1 MANFSKLKRFT
12 KRTYLSEKFQANN
25 WPAIQKYYS
34 QLEKEPVKTPEQL
47 EIFLRRWNELGDIVE
62 EEAAKRYALMT
73 CDTADIK
80 IAKSYE
86 EFQTQIRP
94 HLKDYD
100 QILERKYFNS
110 PGRRVFTKN
119 EFALFDRKIA
129 VDIKL
134 YRIENT
140 PLEIRESLL
149 TQKYQQTIGAM
160 TAIFDGKEQTLTQIA
175 KILEEP
181 DRERRKL
188 AWETISKRRFHD
200 AKALDRIFDDLK
212 ALRIRQANNAGFK
225 NYRDYMFQKKYR
237 FDYHPKDCFSFHEAV
252 AKHFVPLTKKIQEV
266 RKEKMKLDKLKPW
279 DLAVDPENKP
289 PLKPFTT
296 TAELISGSIKVL
308 NKVDPDFAEK
318 LRNMNSLSLLDLG
331 NRKGKAP
338 GGYAETFPESRMP
351 FIFMN
356 AVGDSSDVRTLL
368 HEAGHAMNSFAAKD
382 FWLSRYRHPPM
393 EFAEVA
399 SMGMELLT
407 FDYLDEFYSPADQ
420 KRAQRK
426 KIEEIVDLL
435 CWIATVDS
443 FQHWIYT
450 NPNHTIKERGN
461 KWEEI
466 CEIFNRGVDWS
477 GYERF
482 KRTIWHRQ
490 LHIFELPFYYI
501 EYGIAQLGA
510 LQLWQNFRVDP
521 KKTVAKYKNA
531 LSLGGSVPLPE
542 LFKTAGIKFQFDEK
556 IISAM
561 AKFLEKELKNL
572 TQVIE

>member
-12 KRTYLSEKFQANN
+12 KRTYLSEKFQANS

-34 QLEKEPVKTPEQL
+34 QLEKEPVKTPKQL

-80 IAKSYE
+80 TAKSYE

-94 HLKDYD
+94 HLKDFD

-110 PGRRVFTKN
+110 PGRRVLKKN
-119 EFALFDRKIA
+119 GLALFDRKIA

-149 TQKYQQTIGAM
+149 CQKYQKTIGAM
-160 TAIFDGKEQTLTQIA
+160 TAKFDGKEQTLTQIA
-175 KILEEP
+175 KTLEEP
-181 DRERRKL
+181 NRYRRKL

-200 AKALDRIFDDLK
+200 AKTLDRIFDDLK

-225 NYRDYMFQKKYR
+225 NYRDYVFQKKYR
-237 FDYHPKDCFSFHEAV
+237 FNYSPKDCFSFHDAV
-252 AKHFVPLTKKIQEV
+252 AVHFVPLTKKIQEV
-266 RKEKMKLDKLKPW
+266 RKGKMKLDKLKPW
-279 DLAVDPENKP
+279 DLDVDPENKP

-318 LRNMNSLSLLDLG
+318 LGNMNSLGLLDLD

-338 GGYAETFPESRMP
+338 GGYAETFSETRMP

-356 AVGDSSDVRTLL
+356 AVGDSNDVRTLL
-368 HEAGHAMNSFAAKD
+368 HEAGHAMNSFAARD
-382 FWLSRYRHPPM
+382 FWLSGYRHPPM

-407 FDYLDEFYSPADQ
+407 FDYLDEFYTPEDL
-420 KRAQRK
+420 KRAKQQK
-426 KIEEIVDLL
+426 VEEMVHLL

-450 NPNHTIKERGN
+450 NPNHTIKERED

-466 CEIFNRGVDWS
+466 CEKFNRGVDWT
-477 GYERF
+477 GYENL

-510 LQLWQNFRVDP
+510 LQLWQNYRKDP
-521 KKTVAKYKNA
+521 QKTVAKYKKA
-531 LSLGGSVPLPE
+531 LSLGGSVPLPK
-542 LFKTAGIKFQFDEK
+542 LFKTAGIKFELGEK
-556 IISAM
+556 IIVSM
-561 AKFLEKELKNL
+561 AKFLEKELK
-572 TQVIE
+572 I